1 MKKIPVYKLKIN
13 ERDDTP
19 MGVNYIALVDDPA
32 IQLNWIKFDKQIKFS
47 ADTDRRLI
55 TGAFMVANMPI
66 YRRDE
71 IRGEYY
77 VVFDKETIYQIVQ
90 KFFINGFV
98 SNFNIMHDDGR
109 KAEGVYLI
117 ESFMVDDTRGVLPP
131 KAFDGI
137 SQGSWLATVKVD
149 NDEIWNDYV
158 KTGKLMGFSVEG
170 MFAMGDMVKTDEEI
184 LREIQDIV
192 RGY

>member
-1 MKKIPVYKLKIN
+1 MKIAIYYPWIYLKSGI
-13 ERDDTP
+13 ER
-19 MGVNYIALVDDPA
+19 
-32 IQLNWIKFDKQIKFS
+32 
-47 ADTDRRLI
+47 
-55 TGAFMVANMPI
+55 
-66 YRRDE
+66 
-71 IRGEYY
+71 
-77 VVFDKETIYQIVQ
+77 TIYQIVQ
-90 KFFINGFV
+90 KFFRNGFV

-131 KAFDGI
+131 KAFDDI

>member
-1 MKKIPVYKLKIN
+1 MKKFPVYKIKIN
-13 ERDDTP
+13 ESDETSL
-19 MGVNYIALVDDPA
+19 GVNYIALVDDPA
-32 IQLNWIKFDKQIKFS
+32 VQLNWLAFNNQKKFS
-47 ADTDRRLI
+47 ADNDRRLI
-55 TGAFMVANMPI
+55 MGAFMVANMPI
-66 YRRDE
+66 YRRDD

>member
-1 MKKIPVYKLKIN
+1 
-13 ERDDTP
+13 
-19 MGVNYIALVDDPA
+19 
-32 IQLNWIKFDKQIKFS
+32 
-47 ADTDRRLI
+47 
-55 TGAFMVANMPI
+55 
-66 YRRDE
+66 
-71 IRGEYY
+71 
-77 VVFDKETIYQIVQ
+77 
-90 KFFINGFV
+90 
-98 SNFNIMHDDGR
+98 MHDDGR